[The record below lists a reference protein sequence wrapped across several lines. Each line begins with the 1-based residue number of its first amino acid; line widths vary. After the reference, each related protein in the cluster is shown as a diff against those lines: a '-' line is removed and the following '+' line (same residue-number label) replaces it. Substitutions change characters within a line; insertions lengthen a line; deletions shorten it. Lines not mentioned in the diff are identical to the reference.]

1 MDVDI
6 AARDAVVA
14 GFPRR
19 EERLP
24 VTIERT

>member
-1 MDVDI
+1 MDVEI

-14 GFPRR
+14 GVPRR